1 MAAAKDVTIRKRQ
14 QIDSSKK
21 AMFAFV
27 AGAAFIAGIALVVS
41 LFLVRQ
47 IVFHTKVLATKQD
60 TITALDKNLRSIEA
74 LKGNVRVLET
84 SSALNS
90 VKTKDESNALQS
102 ILDALPAEANAD
114 ALGASLQSKFV
125 GAVSG
130 LTLESLTMNKSDD
143 DQVKQ
148 TASAD
153 PHIDFTLSVSGSADA
168 LRSLLARFEKSIRV
182 IDVLS
187 ADIQAGDGALTLTI
201 QGRAYY
207 EPAQKV
213 QLETK
218 VVKP

>member
-143 DQVKQ
+143 DQAKQ
-148 TASAD
+148 TTSAD